1 MQLPGLDEL
10 EASVAR
16 ALEELGHLRSENSA
30 LTERLRALGKEI
42 DDLAT
47 QLAGLG
53 SGQKVDSRKRKRI
66 EAKLKAIVDKLS

>member
-10 EASVAR
+10 ETSVAR
-16 ALEELGHLRSENSA
+16 AVEAIGHLRTENSA

-47 QLAGLG
+47 QLKSLG
-53 SGQKVDSRKRKRI
+53 SGQKVDSRKKKRI
-66 EAKLKAIVDKLS
+66 EQKLKAIVDKLA